1 MEEMENG
8 EMKTQK
14 SNLKNRL
21 ILAVI
26 LGAILVPVWAQE
38 KPAAAPVPPGLLPP
52 GQQANSVY
60 RLQINV
66 NELEAGKV
74 TNSRSYQMVLEDG
87 GNGTIRVTRDIPV
100 TTGPATQYRSVG
112 LTLSCKLQERKDYL
126 FLAVRF
132 GLNDLVAPE
141 TNPTE
146 ALRASP
152 VIRSF
157 DSDVS
162 SALKAGVPTVITAMD
177 NLVGKGRYELEVT
190 ATRLH

>member
-1 MEEMENG
+1 MEKGDMNRH
-8 EMKTQK
+8 TAH
-14 SNLKNRL
+14 LKNL
-21 ILAVI
+21 LVLAVVF
-26 LGAILVPVWAQE
+26 GAFLAVVSAQE
-38 KPAAAPVPPGLLPP
+38 KPAAPRPEPISV
-52 GQQANSVY
+52 QQSNSVY

-66 NELEAGKV
+66 NELDSGKV
-74 TNSRSYQMVLEDG
+74 INSRSYQMVLEDG
-87 GNGTIRVTRDIPV
+87 GNGTIRITRDIPV
-100 TTGPATQYRSVG
+100 ASGPAVQYRSVG
-112 LTLSCKLQERKDYL
+112 LTLSCRLQERKDYL
-126 FLAVRF
+126 FLAARF

-146 ALRASP
+146 ALKSSP

-190 ATRLH
+190 ATRLR